1 MKSKSNSERIREEKE
16 IWAYQGN
23 RKLTY
28 TENKSLVFRKSNKT
42 DKPLATLIKEEK
54 KRENIEI
61 ANMNEK
67 TTSEQSIR
75 HLWNKRIVYTT

>member
-1 MKSKSNSERIREEKE
+1 MRGKRDMGISRKQKTNLHREN
-16 IWAYQGN
+16 Q
-23 RKLTY
+23 
-28 TENKSLVFRKSNKT
+28 SLVFRKSNKT

-67 TTSEQSIR
+67 TTSEQSLR
-75 HLWNKRIVYTT
+75 HL